1 MIPNNDI
8 TRALL
13 GSDIAS
19 YRSMGQRTEY
29 LRDQETFIEKMN
41 TGRYGT
47 MTSVLAKKYVTSLVW
62 LEKAGIIENFRLMKK
77 CILHFFTVFAFKK
90 HSPYTKLFNLYIRRY
105 YLADRVYFI
114 LRLQIYT
121 LQIARGWNFRKMV

>member
-8 TRALL
+8 TRAFL

-19 YRSMGQRTEY
+19 YRLMGQRQEY
-29 LRDQETFIEKMN
+29 LSDKEMLIEKMN

-47 MTSVLAKKYVTSLVW
+47 ITSVLAKKYVINLDW
-62 LEKAGIIENFRLMKK
+62 LDKASIIAKFRLMKN
-77 CILHFFTVFAFKK
+77 CIFNFFTVFAFKK

-105 YLADRVYFI
+105 
-114 LRLQIYT
+114 
-121 LQIARGWNFRKMV
+121 